1 MSAPAG
7 RLPGRL
13 VYRVLFVLAALDSF
27 AWGGWA
33 ALRPADL
40 FAWLQ
45 TTPPHDLL
53 LWRLL
58 GALTIMQ
65 GVFLVAAAARPE
77 SLGPLVLVPLVGR
90 LLAAVTWLWL
100 LGTDRVHLPAAPLL
114 ALAVHD
120 GLWVPL
126 FAWFIFAWLAFTPR
140 RSP

>member
-13 VYRVLFVLAALDSF
+13 LYRVLFVLAALDSF
-27 AWGGWA
+27 AWGCWA
-33 ALRPADL
+33 VLRPADL

-45 TTPPHDLL
+45 TSMPRDVV
-53 LWRLL
+53 LWQLL
-58 GALTIMQ
+58 GLLTIIQ
-65 GVFLVAAAARPE
+65 GAFLVAVAARPE

-90 LLAAVTWLWL
+90 LLAAGTWLWL
-100 LGTDRVHLPAAPLL
+100 LGTDRVHLPAATLL
-114 ALAVHD
+114 VLLIHD

-126 FAWFIFAWLAFTPR
+126 FAWFFFAWLTFTSR